1 MSPSADPQPILSPI
15 TEAAIFLTVV
25 LEEGEEDG
33 LPDLLSEVTGL
44 KRSVG
49 FRLPEGELSCVVGV
63 GARAWD
69 RVFDEPRPAELHPF
83 QELKGDKHK
92 APATAGDLLFHIRA
106 HRMDLCFEL
115 AKRLT
120 VRLRGLARVVDE
132 VHGFRSFDERDL
144 LGFVDGTENPEGK
157 AAPAAALIG
166 DEDAEFAGGSYV
178 VVQKYVHDI
187 EAWEA
192 LPVSEQ
198 ERAVGRT
205 KLDDIEMPDDQKPA
219 DSHVA
224 LNTIVDEHGDERQI
238 VRVNMPFGKVGADE
252 FGTYFIG
259 YARTPA
265 VIEEMLQ
272 NMFIGKPPGNTD
284 RILDF
289 STAVTGNL
297 FFVPTVD
304 LLDDPPV
311 PFLRTK
317 DDA

>member
-1 MSPSADPQPILSPI
+1 MSRSADPQPILSPI
-15 TEAAIFLTVV
+15 TEAAIFLTAV
-25 LEEGEEDG
+25 LEEGKEDG

-69 RVFDEPRPAELHPF
+69 RVFGEPRPAELHPF
-83 QELKGDKHK
+83 QELTGNKHT

-178 VVQKYVHDI
+178 IVQKYVHDI

-311 PFLRTK
+311 PSLRTK